1 MVQAAWPYEDLH
13 AQGSSL
19 VHGDDD
25 GRPGPCVDR
34 LACRA
39 LQVPELEDIHASGV
53 CHTQGDMCV
62 VAALRSRA
70 VS

>member
-1 MVQAAWPYEDLH
+1 MEMTTAVQGRALTDL
-13 AQGSSL
+13 
-19 VHGDDD
+19 
-25 GRPGPCVDR
+25 PG
-34 LACRA
+34 RA

-62 VAALRSRA
+62 VAALKSRA